1 MFRADLSIFNPAAQP
16 CNLIQWLFHLLCL
29 FLEYKIIYL
38 QYIDLKIWNHEK
50 HSFLQQLY
58 ALFFQ
63 QCLR

>member
-50 HSFLQQLY
+50 NTSFCNSFMLC
-58 ALFFQ
+58 FFNNV
-63 QCLR
+63 